1 MRISDWSSDVCSSDL
16 ADVRHDDAAASA
28 HDYPRHVRDVDADT
42 PARFNADP
50 RCLFEAS
57 GSAGKMMVFA
67 VRLDTIEGEQQSTSF
82 RSEERRVGEESVRT
96 YISRG
101 APTQ

>member
-67 VRLDTIEGEQQSTSF
+67 VRLDTLEAEPQSTTFYIGCNDQIGRASCW
-82 RSEERRVGEESVRT
+82 ERVCKYVSL
-96 YISRG
+96 
-101 APTQ
+101 